1 MNRYAITVR
10 RWWTIPAALALLVL
24 VCWAVGTSTVPVP
37 SLTRGAGGAQLAY
50 FTPLLV
56 VIAVMYCLERQ
67 LHEAETTAALPVR
80 RFDQG
85 AVILTAVFAHA
96 AGLMVGMDIAR
107 NVTILLGIALLAR
120 RLANEATA
128 AGAGLMFLIINIVLG
143 RVIGPN
149 GHSTHA
155 WWAIV
160 LYPSGNMPAWLVA
173 VALFALALP
182 LSFSRT
188 LASR

>member
-1 MNRYAITVR
+1 MNRYAISVR
-10 RWWTIPAALALLVL
+10 RWWAIPVALALLVL
-24 VCWAVGTSTVPVP
+24 VCWAAGTSTVPVP
-37 SLTRGAGGAQLAY
+37 SLARGAGGAQLAY

-85 AVILTAVFAHA
+85 AIILTAVLAHA

-107 NVTILLGIALLAR
+107 NVTILLGIALLTR

-128 AGAGLMFLIINIVLG
+128 AGAGLMFLIINVILG
-143 RVIGPN
+143 RVIGPD
-149 GHSTHA
+149 GHSTHS

-160 LYPSGNMPAWLVA
+160 LYPSGNMLAWLVA
-173 VALFALALP
+173 VALFAVALP
-182 LSFSRT
+182 LSFPRT
-188 LASR
+188 LAPR